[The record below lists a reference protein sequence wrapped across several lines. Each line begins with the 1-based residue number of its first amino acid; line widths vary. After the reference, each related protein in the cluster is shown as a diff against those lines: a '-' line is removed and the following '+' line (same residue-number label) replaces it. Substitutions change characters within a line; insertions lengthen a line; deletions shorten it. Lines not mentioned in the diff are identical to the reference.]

1 MTDESHDPFGFEQ
14 EPGPD
19 AVEQRSQD
27 TQQQPPPS
35 TAGIAWGAILLL
47 VGIALVVIFAV
58 QNNDIV
64 PVRFL
69 WMEGEFSMA
78 IVILVVVGAVI
89 LLSELI
95 GLSYRRR
102 RRRRR
107 SDQEE
112 LRRLRGGS

>member
-19 AVEQRSQD
+19 AVEQGSQEK
-27 TQQQPPPS
+27 QQQPPS

-112 LRRLRGGS
+112 LRRLRSGS